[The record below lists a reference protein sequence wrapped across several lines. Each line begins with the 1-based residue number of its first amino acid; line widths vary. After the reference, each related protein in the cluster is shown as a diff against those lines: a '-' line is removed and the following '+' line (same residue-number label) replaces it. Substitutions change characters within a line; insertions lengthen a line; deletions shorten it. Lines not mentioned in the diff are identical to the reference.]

1 MDRCNLEVYPVRI
14 NISGRLVCSVLPG
27 SPYVCMAAVTRE
39 STCKESQN
47 GKAKQRF
54 CSVFRYLYLAERL
67 LFMTE
72 SVQFGFVAQFSF
84 YKAMNFYSHRR

>member
-1 MDRCNLEVYPVRI
+1 M
-14 NISGRLVCSVLPG
+14 
-27 SPYVCMAAVTRE
+27 
-39 STCKESQN
+39 
-47 GKAKQRF
+47 KARVKRVKMERPNEGF
-54 CSVFRYLYLAERL
+54 CSVFRCLYLVERL